1 MTEGELLQLQS
12 DVRELKD
19 IEEIKRLRSRYFQ
32 YVDAQDW
39 TRWAEEILTEDF
51 YFDSDAGVLQGRDA
65 IVAYISKALEGAQTV
80 HHGHT
85 PDIAIT
91 GPETATAVWAMN
103 DYVTMPGADQTTY
116 VIRGYGYYRDEYVR
130 TPSGWRLKK
139 SAMSRL
145 RVDAEGVPHFAAS
158 SDQQ

>member
-1 MTEGELLQLQS
+1 
-12 DVRELKD
+12 
-19 IEEIKRLRSRYFQ
+19 
-32 YVDAQDW
+32 
-39 TRWAEEILTEDF
+39 
-51 YFDSDAGVLQGRDA
+51 
-65 IVAYISKALEGAQTV
+65 
-80 HHGHT
+80 
-85 PDIAIT
+85 
-91 GPETATAVWAMN
+91 MN

>member
-1 MTEGELLQLQS
+1 MTEDELLQLQR

-51 YFDSDAGVLQGRDA
+51 YFDSDAGVLRGRDA
-65 IVAYISKALEGAQTV
+65 IVAYISKSLEGAQTV

-85 PDIAIT
+85 PDIAVT
-91 GPETATAVWAMN
+91 GPDTATAVWAMN
-103 DYVTMPGADQTTY
+103 DYVTMPGVDQTTY

-130 TPSGWRLKK
+130 TPSGWRLSK
-139 SAMSRL
+139 SVMSRL

-158 SDQQ
+158 ADEH